1 MKMIRKNLW
10 IPSLISSIKSKLNKK
25 FKPQD
30 SHGNIK
36 FSTTDYFLSGLHF
49 SFKIQVIITIR

>member
-1 MKMIRKNLW
+1 MPMKMIRKNLW
-10 IPSLISSIKSKLNKK
+10 IPLIKSKLKKK

-36 FSTTDYFLSGLHF
+36 FSTTDYFLSGIAIFNLKYK
-49 SFKIQVIITIR
+49 SLLQ